1 MHISAVWCPKLSLA
15 CCPKR
20 EQVHQ
25 EHEGRLWKDLK
36 TSRTLRMSSGRRLRN
51 LPEIRAS
58 SKDHWE
64 YFRAGR
70 RALRRPSSALQ
81 VIFCKSL
88 INHHAYYIV
97 SASKSQWVSDM
108 IWIKRHERCK
118 RKVGDWQLAL
128 ISSLSNCASKTALE
142 PQADLRFPNDKSRAR
157 VFGFIFHLIFC
168 NISVEENDFGDNA
181 YTRAS
186 PLCSNFYF

>member
-36 TSRTLRMSSGRRLRN
+36 TSRTLRMSSRRRLRN

-58 SKDHWE
+58 SRE

-142 PQADLRFPNDKSRAR
+142 PQADLRFPS
-157 VFGFIFHLIFC
+157 
-168 NISVEENDFGDNA
+168 
-181 YTRAS
+181 
-186 PLCSNFYF
+186 